1 MFPSLRLGMRR
12 REFLGILCG
21 VAVPWPVAA
30 GAQQR
35 LPTIG
40 WLGSGSDVAASQWV
54 AAFGQRLHE
63 LDRIEGRTVAIEY
76 RWAEGR
82 DQRFAEIMAEFIRLK
97 VDVVVTYSNA
107 AALAAKRATTTV
119 PIVFAAAGDPVGTG
133 LVASLARPG
142 GNVTGLSIQQT
153 DLAGKRL
160 EILREIVPGLRTMA
174 ILANAR
180 SANAVLEMGE
190 AQAAGRSLGLHVILA
205 QVRDADD
212 IAPAIEALKG
222 HADAIYTCSDPLL
235 TTNRVRV
242 NTLALGARLPTMHGF
257 REYAES
263 GGLMSYGPNF
273 PDLFRRAAV
282 FVDKILRGA
291 RPGDLP
297 VEQPTK
303 FDLVVNLTTAK
314 ALGLKIS
321 ETLLL
326 RADHVIE

>member
-1 MFPSLRLGMRR
+1 M
-12 REFLGILCG
+12 
-21 VAVPWPVAA
+21 
-30 GAQQR
+30 
-35 LPTIG
+35 PTIG
-40 WLGSGSDVAASQWV
+40 WLGSGSAVAASQWV
-54 AAFGQRLHE
+54 AAFNQRLRE
-63 LDRIEGRTVAIEY
+63 LDRIEGSTVAIEY

-82 DQRFAEIMAEFIRLK
+82 DQRFAEIMADFIGLK

-107 AALAAKRATTTV
+107 AALAAKQATTAV

-160 EILREIVPGLRTMA
+160 EILREIVPGLRTLA

-190 AQAAGRSLGLHVILA
+190 AQAAARSLGLDVILA
-205 QVRDADD
+205 RVRDADD
-212 IAPAIEALKG
+212 IAPAIDALKG

-235 TTNRVRV
+235 TTDRIRV

-257 REYAES
+257 REYTES

-273 PDLFRRAAV
+273 PDLFRRAAE

-314 ALGLKIS
+314 ALSLKIS
-321 ETLLL
+321 ETFLL
-326 RADHVIE
+326 RADEVIE